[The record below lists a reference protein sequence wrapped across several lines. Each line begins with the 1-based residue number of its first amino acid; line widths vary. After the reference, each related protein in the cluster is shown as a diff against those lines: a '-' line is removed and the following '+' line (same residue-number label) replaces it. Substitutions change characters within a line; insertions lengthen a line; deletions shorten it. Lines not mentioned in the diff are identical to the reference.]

1 MIIQPLPHDYW
12 TDGTGGV
19 ALDVLV
25 TVLLWLAA
33 LLQTAVLRDRS
44 IRETRQADASR
55 WLVATGIAGLAV
67 RFTFLLVERGD
78 LAVAPYGLLPVA
90 LVAVGSIGLGLEQL
104 RRPRGHRRAEDL
116 PPHEWPRVRGA
127 GR

>member
-1 MIIQPLPHDYW
+1 MTMIAHEYW

-25 TVLLWLAA
+25 TALLWLAA
-33 LLQTAVLRDRS
+33 LLQPAVLRDRS

-55 WLVATGIAGLAV
+55 WLVTAGITGLAV
-67 RFTFLLVERGD
+67 RFTWVLVERGD

-90 LVAVGSIGLGLEQL
+90 LVAIGSIGLGLEHL
-104 RRPRGHRRAEDL
+104 RRPHGRRRVDDL
-116 PPHEWPRVRGA
+116 APNEWPRVHGA
-127 GR
+127 GRRP